1 MAYNG
6 YLIKILGTTDYVMPF
21 GYMVFQS
28 YKGTYSVLDGDSKR
42 NGEGRLVRTVLPHK
56 VAHCSVDIMPLD
68 NNELGDLM
76 GGIQSRYT
84 EAAEKKVTAS
94 IWVPEING
102 YVEEEFYVP
111 DIEITIKKVE
121 DGKVIYE
128 PFTLEF
134 IGY

>member
-6 YLIKILGTTDYVMPF
+6 YLIKIKGNTDYTLPF

-42 NGEGRLVRTVLPHK
+42 NGEGKLVRTVLPHK

-68 NNELGDLM
+68 NTELGDLM

-84 EAAEKKVTAS
+84 EPAEKKVLAS
-94 IWVPEING
+94 IWVPEMND
-102 YVEEEFYVP
+102 YVQAEFYIP

-121 DGKVIYE
+121 DNKVIYE